1 MNDRPLFQLKGPWPT
16 LTGMPTPAKALFT
29 AIIFTMA
36 IAMVGALG
44 QIIVHDIIPTFLGE
58 GKDREYETAEP
69 ADSNKISVGRGDLL
83 ADQPMEGEPAKPFYK
98 SEQFVWTL
106 KWTHIH
112 LFGMSIIFIF
122 MGIVTLFLGLSPK
135 VRIWLIVLPFVGVQI
150 DIASMWLKGYV
161 SPAFFWLHI
170 PGGGLFATVFVIV
183 SCRALF
189 EMWGSRWS
197 TQ

>member
-1 MNDRPLFQLKGPWPT
+1 MAQKDTWPK
-16 LTGMPTPAKALFT
+16 LAQMPGPAKALFT

-44 QIIVHDIIPTFLGE
+44 QIIVHDIIPTFYGE
-58 GKDREYETAEP
+58 VEHKEHAKTSAKHSEQT
-69 ADSNKISVGRGDLL
+69 SVERGDLFGVEPKKE
-83 ADQPMEGEPAKPFYK
+83 DQAKPFYQ

-112 LFGMSIIFIF
+112 LL
-122 MGIVTLFLGLSPK
+122 T
-135 VRIWLIVLPFVGVQI
+135 
-150 DIASMWLKGYV
+150 DIASMWLKAYI

-183 SCRALF
+183 SCRALY
-189 EMWGSRWS
+189 EMWGSRS
-197 TQ
+197 GN

>member
-1 MNDRPLFQLKGPWPT
+1 MNDRPLSPLKGLWPS
-16 LTGMPTPAKALFT
+16 LAEMPTPTKVLFT
-29 AIIFTMA
+29 AIIFTIA

-58 GKDREYETAEP
+58 GEHKQYATAEP
-69 ADSNKISVGRGDLL
+69 SDPSTTSTGRGDLL
-83 ADQPMEGEPAKPFYK
+83 GAESLEEGVPEPFYK

-112 LFGMSIIFIF
+112 LFGMSMIFIL

>member
-1 MNDRPLFQLKGPWPT
+1 MNDRPLFQLKGPWPS

-36 IAMVGALG
+36 IAMTGSLG
-44 QIIVHDIIPTFLGE
+44 QIIIHDIIPTFLGE
-58 GKDREYETAEP
+58 GEHKEYATAEP
-69 ADSNKISVGRGDLL
+69 SDSRKTSIGRGDLL
-83 ADQPMEGEPAKPFYK
+83 GADSLDGGPAEPFYT

-112 LFGMSIIFIF
+112 LFGMSMIFIF

-135 VRIWLIVLPFVGVQI
+135 TRIWLIVLPFVGVQI

-161 SPAFFWLHI
+161 SPVFFWLHI

-189 EMWGSRWS
+189 EMWGSRRS